1 MMTAVRSLSLRATM
15 LLLGFVSGGIALM
28 AALSYEDLK
37 KYTVENSLMRI
48 ERAAKAAASLTEAH
62 FPESFLVERKEKDLP
77 TLIRLKGAESL
88 VSRAEPSA
96 LDRLVKEIGRINNG
110 AANVFAWNAATQAF
124 DRFATTFRR
133 PDGSMPPA
141 FSIGAGHPAYE
152 SIRDSKVFM
161 GDVPVMGRM
170 RYAYL
175 TPIVFSGGE
184 LAGVLAI
191 DVGWSD
197 DLVTGQERLKERIF
211 LASLLIVAITITIG
225 GLLHWRMLAPI
236 PALARVAHRIG
247 AGEQGVSVPGRGRG
261 DEVGHLAEG
270 LERTNQLYQE
280 LEILAFSDPLTGLGN
295 RAHLRRELKRTFAR
309 ESWTQVSALILINID
324 QFRGINEGFGASIGD
339 RLLIEIG
346 DRLKAFSGSYNPPP
360 ARTGSDEFALILRD
374 CPPERLNYA
383 LDGLWDMLSRPLAFD
398 GTIVE
403 FTVGLGVVSLPV
415 HASSADDAER
425 NVQLALKAAKA
436 KGKGNIA
443 VFDPALDA
451 RARREH
457 DLSIALREALQRNEL
472 AVHFQLQA
480 STKTR
485 DIFGL
490 EALVRWPQGNG
501 PMISPG
507 EFIPI
512 AEANGLIVELGSWVL
527 DETCRIMRQWLDAA
541 ILVPHVSINVSPA
554 QLWQPDFVETVQETL
569 ERHRIPPRMIY
580 LEVTEG
586 LFVNFSEDR
595 IQSIFAGLRAVGVK
609 IALDDFGTGYSS
621 LGYLHRVHLDQIKI
635 DRTFAVD
642 IDRDRSKQRLLKGIT
657 ALAAGLKLEVI
668 VEGAETEAETR
679 FLMRTGC
686 DAIQGYFF
694 ARPCSALLVPQEIE
708 NVRRML
714 SLLNPEVEAPITKA
728 KRSSG

>member
-1 MMTAVRSLSLRATM
+1 MTAVRSLSLRATM

>member
-1 MMTAVRSLSLRATM
+1 MTALRSLSLRATM

-28 AALSYEDLK
+28 AGLSYRDLRD
-37 KYTVENSLMRI
+37 YTAENSLMRI
-48 ERAAKAAASLTEAH
+48 ERAAKAAASLTEAR
-62 FPESFLVERKEKDLP
+62 FPDAFLVERTDKDLP
-77 TLIRLKGAESL
+77 ALVRLKGSEPL
-88 VSRAEPSA
+88 ISRAEPA
-96 LDRLVKEIGRINNG
+96 AFDRLVKEIGRINNG
-110 AANVFAWNAATQAF
+110 AANVFAWNATTQAF

-133 PDGSMPPA
+133 PDGSLPPA
-141 FSIGAGHPAYE
+141 FSIGAGHPAYG
-152 SIRDSKVFM
+152 SIRDAKVFT

-184 LAGVLAI
+184 LAGLLAI

-211 LASLLIVAITITIG
+211 IASLLILAIATTIG

-247 AGEQGVSVPGRGRG
+247 AGEQGISVPGLGRA

-270 LERTNQLYQE
+270 LERTNQLYHE

-309 ESWTQVSALILINID
+309 EAWTQVSALILINID
-324 QFRGINEGFGASIGD
+324 QFRGINEGFGATIGD

-346 DRLKAFSGSYNPPP
+346 DRLKAWSGPDNPRP

-374 CPPERLNYA
+374 CPPERLDHA
-383 LDGLWDMLSRPLAFD
+383 LDDLRDRLSRPWAFD

-403 FTVGLGVVSLPV
+403 FTVGFGVVSLPA
-415 HASSADDAER
+415 HAANADEAER
-425 NVQLALKAAKA
+425 NVQLALRAAKA
-436 KGKGNIA
+436 RGKGNVS
-443 VFDPALDA
+443 VFDPTLDA
-451 RARREH
+451 RAKREH

-472 AVHFQLQA
+472 TVHFQLQA
-480 STKTR
+480 STTAR

-490 EALVRWPQGNG
+490 EALVRWPQGG
-501 PMISPG
+501 GSMIPPG

-527 DETCRIMRQWLDAA
+527 DETCRVIRQWLDSA

-554 QLWQPDFVETVQETL
+554 QLWQPNFVETVKETL

-586 LFVNFSEDR
+586 LFVNFSEER
-595 IQSIFAGLRAVGVK
+595 IQSIFAGLHAVGVK

-635 DRTFAVD
+635 DRSFAVD
-642 IDRDRSKQRLLKGIT
+642 IDKDRAKQRLLKGIT

-686 DAIQGYFF
+686 NAIQGYFF

-714 SLLNPEVEAPITKA
+714 GLLNFEDNTPLSKA
-728 KRSSG
+728 KRSTG